1 MCQGAI
7 PLPLPLPTT
16 VGRWTVG
23 ETVHPE
29 HGGHDLDSQPRTLA
43 TLTSPESH
51 PVLSSPG
58 SLSVGAASPCDWRR
72 PACAAT
78 AVLPEPADP
87 ASSSWVPGTCGRRRG
102 VKPGVLEPE
111 NPATSGVSFLL
122 GSQGMFLKRWLQPH
136 TFERTWSLSDFLL
149 QPRTLGWERWP
160 HFLEAEPEA
169 PPSRPVE
176 RRSEGRPPP
185 APASP
190 SPSEK

>member
-136 TFERTWSLSDFLL
+136 TFERTWSSARHR
-149 QPRTLGWERWP
+149 PRDPGQS
-160 HFLEAEPEA
+160 AEPGTA
-169 PPSRPVE
+169 LHL
-176 RRSEGRPPP
+176 
-185 APASP
+185 
-190 SPSEK
+190 